1 MDAVLD
7 GGPVFPAGCPEN
19 ELQVLFHG
27 AVGQKLE
34 VLEHNPQPAA
44 ECRDLTWPDLTH
56 VVFQYLG
63 FSVTGGQFSINGF
76 QESRFPTSYF
86 SDDVGELSAAKFK
99 IDIVQNAEFL
109 LVDVYVAV
117 DDEWLFLHLL
127 SVFSSFHYG
136 VHGVRVPDLRCDTL
150 WK

>member
-1 MDAVLD
+1 MRVLD

-44 ECRDLTWPDLTH
+44 EGRDLTWPDLTH

-63 FSVTGGQFSINGF
+63 VSVTGGQFSINGF
-76 QESRFPTSYF
+76 RKVDFPLPTF
-86 SDDVGELSAAKFK
+86 
-99 IDIVQNAEFL
+99 
-109 LVDVYVAV
+109 
-117 DDEWLFLHLL
+117 
-127 SVFSSFHYG
+127 
-136 VHGVRVPDLRCDTL
+136 PMM
-150 WK
+150 